1 MGILLT
7 AGVPAPYSQ
16 VGPAWCLP
24 GSSLGTGALHALSPG
39 QWQGAAV
46 RAGSHLRHPPHLTT
60 SALSWEPR
68 PWKVAGPWKVS
79 AAGGLWAP
87 LQLGHSPVG
96 SDGLRGAGKSAQA
109 ATPDLVGSRAG
120 PLVPRQGEALR
131 YRGHRPWMASER
143 HCLALAPCQPSS
155 HLMLTDVFGLLF
167 VPKLSALSGEA
178 ASFSGARLPRP
189 SAQGWRVVWQGR
201 GAAHGAHPC
210 MRSREPVA
218 LPRGWNETV

>member
-16 VGPAWCLP
+16 VGPAWRLP

-46 RAGSHLRHPPHLTT
+46 RAGSHLRPPPPDHLCTELGT
-60 SALSWEPR
+60 APLEGSW
-68 PWKVAGPWKVS
+68 GLVS
-79 AAGGLWAP
+79 AADGLWAP

-131 YRGHRPWMASER
+131 YRGHRPWAASER
-143 HCLALAPCQPSS
+143 CRPALAPCQPSS